1 MLLERL
7 GRGLYSRA
15 HGPPWTCAPARLQ
28 ARLGG
33 VLEPG
38 ITPGRTVD
46 QLHVQL
52 RGKEERGSVRGVCAC
67 EAEEWPPR
75 AASARAA
82 TATGG
87 RRRRGGQRRG
97 GRGRRGASTGARGR
111 PEAVGGGRL
120 AEATVL
126 VCTVA
131 RSRACVWL
139 ASPRSHRSGQTQ
151 RVQQCL
157 ARCGRSKEMA

>member
-1 MLLERL
+1 MRLLVLLERL

-15 HGPPWTCAPARLQ
+15 RGPPWTRAPARLQ

-38 ITPGRTVD
+38 ITPGRYVD
-46 QLHVQL
+46 LLHVQL

-75 AASARAA
+75 AASARAT

-87 RRRRGGQRRG
+87 RRRRGDSAGEV
-97 GRGRRGASTGARGR
+97 ADVEM
-111 PEAVGGGRL
+111 PPL
-120 AEATVL
+120 A
-126 VCTVA
+126 
-131 RSRACVWL
+131 
-139 ASPRSHRSGQTQ
+139 
-151 RVQQCL
+151 
-157 ARCGRSKEMA
+157 